1 MKRTKLTA
9 LLLTFAM
16 VLSLALAGCGSNNNG
31 TTSTPETSTPAA
43 SSATTSTGAAS
54 SGATAD
60 MTQAAEQLLV
70 DLKGTYEEL
79 WPVILDSKYDQTWL
93 DDCKAVVGEQDAEAA
108 AQQMKTACAG
118 KLTGQEAVDAYKKD
132 PDSMAFNCDFT
143 QNVKQFVFD
152 GNKISGLDADGK
164 EVFSHTYKYVEY
176 NADLDFYEYQSED
189 ADSGEFTWFFMRSD
203 TPASTWHIEF
213 RYGSDQDALSE
224 YVTGKYAYWMAAGI
238 LTDCSEEDI
247 GKAINLFCEENL
259 KES

>member
-16 VLSLALAGCGSNNNG
+16 VLSLALAGCNSNNG
-31 TTSTPETSTPAA
+31 TTSTPETNTPAA
-43 SSATTSTGAAS
+43 SSTTATSTGAAS

-93 DDCKAVVGEQDAEAA
+93 DDCRAVVGEQDAEAA
-108 AQQMKTACAG
+108 AQQMKTACMG
-118 KLTGQEAVDAYKKD
+118 KLTGQEAVDAYTKD
-132 PDSMAFNCDFT
+132 PDSMAFNCEFT

-152 GNKISGLDADGK
+152 GSKISGLDADGK

-189 ADSGEFTWFFMRSD
+189 ADSGEFTWFFLRSD

-213 RYGSDQDALSE
+213 RYGSDLDALSQ
-224 YVTGKYAYWMAAGI
+224 YNAGNYAYWLASGI
-238 LTDCSEEDI
+238 STDSSSWNFFTTT
-247 GKAINLFCEENL
+247 K
-259 KES
+259 

>member
-16 VLSLALAGCGSNNNG
+16 VLSLALAGCGSSNNG

-43 SSATTSTGAAS
+43 SSTTTSTGAAS

-118 KLTGQEAVDAYKKD
+118 KLTGQEAVDAYTKD
-132 PDSMAFNCDFT
+132 PEQLLSSLNCSCKETCKSVSIVSWMSCPCCTRIQASSSFSLPSEFSM
-143 QNVKQFVFD
+143 
-152 GNKISGLDADGK
+152 
-164 EVFSHTYKYVEY
+164 
-176 NADLDFYEYQSED
+176 
-189 ADSGEFTWFFMRSD
+189 
-203 TPASTWHIEF
+203 
-213 RYGSDQDALSE
+213 
-224 YVTGKYAYWMAAGI
+224 
-238 LTDCSEEDI
+238 
-247 GKAINLFCEENL
+247 
-259 KES
+259 

>member
-16 VLSLALAGCGSNNNG
+16 VLSLALAGCNSNG
-31 TTSTPETSTPAA
+31 TTSTPADSNPAA
-43 SSATTSTGAAS
+43 SSTTTSSTGAAS

-79 WPVILDSKYDQTWL
+79 WPMILDSKYDQTWL

-108 AQQMKTACAG
+108 AQQMKTACMG
-118 KLTGQEAVDAYKKD
+118 KLTGQEAVDAYTKD
-132 PDSMAFNCDFT
+132 PDSMAFNCEFT

-164 EVFSHTYKYVEY
+164 EVFSHT
-176 NADLDFYEYQSED
+176 
-189 ADSGEFTWFFMRSD
+189 
-203 TPASTWHIEF
+203 
-213 RYGSDQDALSE
+213 
-224 YVTGKYAYWMAAGI
+224 
-238 LTDCSEEDI
+238 
-247 GKAINLFCEENL
+247 
-259 KES
+259 

>member
-16 VLSLALAGCGSNNNG
+16 VLSLALAGCNSNG
-31 TTSTPETSTPAA
+31 TTSTPADSNPAA
-43 SSATTSTGAAS
+43 SSTTTSSTGAAS
-54 SGATAD
+54 SGTTAD

-108 AQQMKTACAG
+108 AQQMKTACMG
-118 KLTGQEAVDAYKKD
+118 KLTGQEAVDTYTKVPTA
-132 PDSMAFNCDFT
+132 AFNCEFT

-164 EVFSHTYKYVEY
+164 EVFSHTYKYVDY

-189 ADSGEFTWFFMRSD
+189 ADSGEFTWFFLRSD

>member
-1 MKRTKLTA
+1 
-9 LLLTFAM
+9 
-16 VLSLALAGCGSNNNG
+16 
-31 TTSTPETSTPAA
+31 
-43 SSATTSTGAAS
+43 
-54 SGATAD
+54 

-108 AQQMKTACAG
+108 AQQMKTACMG
-118 KLTGQEAVDAYKKD
+118 KLTGQEAVDTYTKD
-132 PDSMAFNCDFT
+132 PDSMAFNCEFT

-164 EVFSHTYKYVEY
+164 EVFSHTYKYVDY

-189 ADSGEFTWFFMRSD
+189 ADSGEFTWFFLRSD